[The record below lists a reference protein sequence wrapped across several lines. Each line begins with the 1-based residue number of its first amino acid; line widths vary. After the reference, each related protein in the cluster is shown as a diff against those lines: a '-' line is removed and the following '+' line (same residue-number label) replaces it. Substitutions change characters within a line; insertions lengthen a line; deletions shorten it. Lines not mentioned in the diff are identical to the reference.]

1 MFFCIFLVLL
11 ERGSKLRNAM
21 VVSALK
27 SDVESD
33 VPLKD
38 IPLPLSKDN
47 TDALYEL
54 YLFFHIPMRGQ
65 NRQMKWQ
72 NVDDYK

>member
-1 MFFCIFLVLL
+1 
-11 ERGSKLRNAM
+11 M

-38 IPLPLSKDN
+38 IPLPLYKDN

-54 YLFFHIPMRGQ
+54 FLSHTYEGS
-65 NRQMKWQ
+65 K
-72 NVDDYK
+72 

>member
-1 MFFCIFLVLL
+1 
-11 ERGSKLRNAM
+11 M

-38 IPLPLSKDN
+38 ISLPLYKDN

-54 YLFFHIPMRGQ
+54 YFFFHIPMRGK
-65 NRQMKWQ
+65 NRQMKWR